1 MSRQEEFVLRTVEDR
16 EVRFIRLWFTDVLGG
31 LKSVAIV
38 PAELEGAFSEGI
50 GFDGSAVEGLS
61 RVYEADMVLKPDPST
76 FSLLPWRGETEPT
89 GRMFC
94 DIHVP
99 GGEPAKA
106 DPRNVLKRTLE
117 AAAKKGFTF
126 YVHPEIEF
134 YLFRSGNLDS
144 GNGTL
149 GAPVPVDTAGY
160 FDHVNGGTANDFRRS
175 AVTML
180 EAMGLSVEFSHH
192 EAGPGQN
199 EIDLRYADALTMS
212 DNIMTFRSVIKEV
225 AIAQGV
231 YASFMPK
238 PLSDHPGNGMHT
250 HVSLFEGEN
259 NAFFEPGA
267 TYQLSK
273 TGRQFIAG
281 LLHHAAEITAVTNQ
295 YVNSYKRLWTGHEAP
310 SYICWGHRNRSAL
323 VRVPQYNSGKSSS
336 ARVEYRGLDS
346 SANPYLSY
354 ALMLAAGLKGI
365 EEDYELPEEAED
377 NVWLLSDTERR
388 AMGIRALPA
397 SLAEAVEIMEGS
409 DLVAETLGEEVFDFF
424 LRNKRQEWTEYRA
437 QVTPYELSKH
447 FSSM

>member
-1 MSRQEEFVLRTVEDR
+1 MSKQEEFVLRTVEDR
-16 EVRFIRLWFTDVLGG
+16 DVRFIRLWFTDVLGG
-31 LKSVAIV
+31 LKSVAVV

-106 DPRNVLKRTLE
+106 DPRYVLKRTLE
-117 AAAKKGFTF
+117 SAAKKGFTF
-126 YVHPEIEF
+126 YVHPEMEF
-134 YLFRSGNLDS
+134 YLFRSGNLDL

-199 EIDLRYADALTMS
+199 EIDLRYADALTMA

-238 PLSDHPGNGMHT
+238 PLADHPGNGMHT

-273 TGRQFIAG
+273 IGRQFIAG

-295 YVNSYKRLWTGHEAP
+295 FVNSYKRLWTGHEAP

-354 ALMLAAGLKGI
+354 ALLLAAGLKGI
-365 EEDYELPEEAED
+365 EEDYKLPEEAED

-397 SLAEAVEIMEGS
+397 SLAEALEIMEGS

-424 LRNKRQEWTEYRA
+424 LRNKRQEWDGYRA